1 MPGNMEVRPTEIEVA
16 KLSRSQIDLI
26 CDAVLPVVSVDAY
39 TSAVQTSILRERIRD
54 QLVEVELYQ
63 SEEAFEMLT
72 AYMVNRMRMAS
83 IIDEKNIGLIVA
95 EALSAGVAQASMNAF
110 KATTQDVPLTVTV
123 NQLSSCLST
132 VNDRSDQKVTMH
144 CDPAWALN
152 GHNWTLREYADLRS
166 VFVHIT
172 LEDVAPPGKVIIG
185 VLKDYE
191 GDGLTDAMR
200 RAKTSFREDSL
211 CPWLEPGRWNKVRA
225 LKPDGYGVVCM
236 RLYLDSQLAY
246 SHGISMNK
254 ILQELINLSGE
265 LNCSVTGS
273 SLQTG
278 IVDILSR
285 DTGRGSNLLS
295 ILSIMERIRLSF
307 GNVDLS
313 GLRSVK
319 SMALER
325 VDLPG
330 LITSSKPANEYR
342 VSQLGIQRLLDAN
355 SRLDL
360 TWRDLEDESY
370 VITTAELNSLPETA
384 LIIGSLDDDTH
395 VIYSPQYST
404 SPGQHGGIR
413 AHPDDLTSL
422 YVRYYLQSLPTQ
434 VASLADLWV
443 LRLDVVMLK
452 RNCIDLSMIAYM
464 LDFCGV
470 FAVAWER
477 AHTSDLIEYI
487 YVDSPTDPLT
497 IIRAH
502 FDPAS
507 YYNEETGSTY
517 AENENL
523 SLTAKQAIAAHL
535 QEKPSTLIVSELQN
549 IESQYLDSI
558 SKYYYAVLS
567 VAKKDSSSKEGGPIV
582 EHVAPHIYTE
592 ILRYPFVSREKTTCN
607 DWHTMTYVL
616 GADAAKNNYI
626 LEIVQLF
633 QQCDIKIDPRHLD
646 LLSDYVFETGE
657 PAGVGI
663 APMKRHGIG
672 FTHEMSTQ
680 NTYSQLPGGHLRTA
694 ETVESYSIATYMGSP
709 PIGPDT
715 KRRQVEQAKRLEEME
730 RSRFDMKR
738 GRTKLVLPAAP
749 GPARNTDAID
759 IAIRSMFLDTD
770 PYYSIP
776 TFEVAD
782 AILPRASYT
791 LDDTGFVGS
800 QLVMDRVRERAP
812 LDSIIGNLE
821 RLREY
826 VGHVKKILK
835 MPITAN
841 IIDMDELEAYFTE
854 HAAYFT

>member
-1 MPGNMEVRPTEIEVA
+1 MQVA
-16 KLSRSQIDLI
+16 VTRLTRSQINRI
-26 CDAVLPVVSVDAY
+26 CDAVPPVKSVDAY
-39 TSAVQTSILRERIRD
+39 ASAVQTSILRERMRD
-54 QLVEVELYQ
+54 QLIEVELNQ
-63 SEEAFEMLT
+63 SEEAMEMLT
-72 AYMVNRMRMAS
+72 AYMVNRTRMAT

-144 CDPAWALN
+144 CDSAWAQN
-152 GHNWTLREYADLRS
+152 RRNWTLREYADLRA
-166 VFVHIT
+166 VFVHTT
-172 LEDVAPPGKVIIG
+172 LEDVSPPDKVLIG

-200 RAKTSFREDSL
+200 RAKASFREDSL
-211 CPWLEPGRWNKVRA
+211 CPWLEPGRWNRVRA

-246 SHGISMNK
+246 SRGISMNM
-254 ILQELINLSGE
+254 ILQALVRLTGE

-273 SLQTG
+273 GLQDG

-285 DTGRGSNLLS
+285 DTGRNNLLY
-295 ILSIMERIRLSF
+295 ILSVMERIRLSF
-307 GNVDLS
+307 RSVDLS
-313 GLRSVK
+313 GIPSVN

-330 LITSSKPANEYR
+330 LISSSKPASEYR
-342 VSQLGIQRLLDAN
+342 VAQLGMQRLLDAN
-355 SRLDL
+355 ARGQLAAPGGYSRPDL

-370 VITTAELNSLPETA
+370 IVTTAELDSLAETP
-384 LIIGSLDDDTH
+384 LVIGSLDDDAH
-395 VIYSPQYST
+395 VIYSPSYS
-404 SPGQHGGIR
+404 GEHV
-413 AHPDDLTSL
+413 HPDDLTTL
-422 YVRYYLQSLPTQ
+422 YIWYYLQSTQ
-434 VASLADLWV
+434 VASLANLWV
-443 LRLDVVMLK
+443 LRLDVITLK
-452 RNCIDLSMIAYM
+452 RNSIDLAMIAHM

-470 FAVAWER
+470 FAVAWEQS
-477 AHTSDLIEYI
+477 HTSDLIEYV
-487 YVDSPTDPLT
+487 YVDSPSDPIP

-507 YYNEETGSTY
+507 YYDAETGSTY
-517 AENENL
+517 AENESL
-523 SLTAKQAIAAHL
+523 SLAAKQAIDALVQGQAPAL
-535 QEKPSTLIVSELQN
+535 IISTLQN

-582 EHVAPHIYTE
+582 EHVAPHAYTE

-607 DWHTMTYVL
+607 DWHTMNYVL

-626 LEIVQLF
+626 LEITQLF
-633 QQCDIKIDPRHLD
+633 QQCDSKIDPRHLD
-646 LLSDYVFETGE
+646 LLSDYVFERGE

-694 ETVESYSIATYMGSP
+694 ETAESYSIATYMGVP
-709 PIGPDT
+709 PIGPGT
-715 KRRQVEQAKRLEEME
+715 KERQVEQAKRMEEME

-738 GRTKLVLPAAP
+738 GRTKLILPASGVA
-749 GPARNTDAID
+749 ARNTDAID

-776 TFEVAD
+776 TFDVPDAVLPKASHSLDSSLPVA
-782 AILPRASYT
+782 
-791 LDDTGFVGS
+791 GS
-800 QLVMDRVRERAP
+800 QAFMDRVRERGP
-812 LDSIIGNLE
+812 LDSIVGRLE
-821 RLREY
+821 LLREY
-826 VGHVKKILK
+826 VGHVKKIPK
-835 MPITAN
+835 MAITAN
-841 IIDMDELEAYFTE
+841 IIDMDELDAYLTE
-854 HAAYFT
+854 HAAFFT